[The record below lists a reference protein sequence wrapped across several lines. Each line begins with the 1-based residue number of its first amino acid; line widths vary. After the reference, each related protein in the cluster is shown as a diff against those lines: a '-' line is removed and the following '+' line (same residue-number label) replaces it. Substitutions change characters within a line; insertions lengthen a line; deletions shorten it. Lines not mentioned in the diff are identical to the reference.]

1 MSATHSLNS
10 TASFAPVLYVAF
22 ELSSGQWKLASTT
35 ARGQRAR
42 VVSVQARNTAAVLRE
57 IARAKARFGVPA
69 SDVVFS
75 CYEAGRDGYWLH
87 RCYRVDRQKR
97 EAIPRVMGI
106 ALERGQR
113 PTVVGAVVI
122 ARESRPGR
130 QENGRSGSP

>member
-1 MSATHSLNS
+1 
-10 TASFAPVLYVAF
+10 VLYVAF

-42 VVSVQARNTAAVLRE
+42 VVSVQARNTAAVLRK
-57 IARAKARFGVPA
+57 IARAKARFGVA
-69 SDVVFS
+69 ESAVVYS
-75 CYEAGRDGYWLH
+75 CYEAGCDGFWLD

-106 ALERGQR
+106 ALEPRQR
-113 PTVVGAVVI
+113 PAVVGAVVI

-130 QENGRSGSP
+130 